1 MSLLSNGK
9 KDMKQTYAQSE
20 NKRKKTEQNYTREL
34 HWSIACPSL
43 PKQNLNTVLWIRK
56 TPMGIKK
63 EFWMVPTSFTHF
75 TKQLKTC

>member
-1 MSLLSNGK
+1 
-9 KDMKQTYAQSE
+9 MKQTYAQPE
-20 NKRKKTEQNYTREL
+20 NKRRKTEQNYTREL

-63 EFWMVPTSFTHF
+63 EF
-75 TKQLKTC
+75 